1 VDQFGYRIVRR
12 GGNVI
17 LAVDTRSVSKA
28 RGLLL
33 AAFFGVLGVCFLLIA
48 VTSRNDA
55 VLGTAIFLVS
65 EFCAAGTLYAIR
77 RVVVRNIIFT
87 PDALVVEGDDGRRS
101 FELSQIARFFSSG
114 QTLMMRY
121 GSESIP
127 LMRRLPSPIRV
138 EAQVRRL
145 LEEYSPAGSA

>member
-1 VDQFGYRIVRR
+1 VAQFGYRIVRQD
-12 GGNVI
+12 GNAI
-17 LAVDTRSVSKA
+17 LAVDTRSVSKVH
-28 RGLLL
+28 GILL
-33 AAFFGVLGVCFLLIA
+33 AGFFGVLGLCFLLIA
-48 VTSRNDA
+48 ITSKNDSL
-55 VLGTAIFLVS
+55 LGMVIFLVS
-65 EFCAAGTLYAIR
+65 EFCAGGTLYAIR

-87 PDALVVEGDDGRRS
+87 PDALLVEGDDGRRS

-121 GSESIP
+121 GSESVP

-145 LEEYSPAGSA
+145 LKEYSVTVSA